1 MQKIS
6 NRFTQRSH
14 RQGLRVSSSLDRDV
28 FSRIV
33 KFANFLFS
41 HVAAGN
47 NVSTIVPPLNA
58 ANRTNYDA
66 VPFSVPVK
74 ELTDD
79 VVPKAP
85 KAQKLTRRQKKLL
98 NQHKYGETGT
108 TLTTPV
114 AEFLSTV
121 AQPEVPVVQNTVP
134 SRKGKNPIVPR
145 KQLAT
150 IGQMEATFI
159 DFEKPRVHVIP
170 PEDEVEN
177 AENFVVSQRA
187 KRDEVLTKL
196 KFRSTGG
203 KAPRKQLATKAARK
217 AMITE
222 PKIEVQNVPIEQ
234 TAAKNQIQTVEEPDD
249 EDEWDITDAM

>member
-1 MQKIS
+1 MSSPRLTSKKSTVLAKI
-6 NRFTQRSH
+6 
-14 RQGLRVSSSLDRDV
+14 V
-28 FSRIV
+28 
-33 KFANFLFS
+33 NFLSS

-58 ANRTNYDA
+58 ANRTNYDE

-79 VVPKAP
+79 VVPKP
-85 KAQKLTRRQKKLL
+85 LSKRQQKKQRKQELDEIRDAFS
-98 NQHKYGETGT
+98 NGS
-108 TLTTPV
+108 
-114 AEFLSTV
+114 STV
-121 AQPEVPVVQNTVP
+121 TPGVTKMDKFGFPAPSTVP
-134 SRKGKNPIVPR
+134 SRKGKNPTVLGPR

-150 IGQMEATFI
+150 MAQMEATF
-159 DFEKPRVHVIP
+159 KNPNVRVIP
-170 PEDEVEN
+170 PSEDEVEN
-177 AENFVVSQRA
+177 AKNFVLSQRA

-234 TAAKNQIQTVEEPDD
+234 TAAKNQIEAVEEPDD